1 MFLLDFYNAYDINLW
16 ENNFG
21 RSMAYSWRKNLF
33 IKFHEFVK
41 NELTQLKTTQLKQN
55 ILNQWEFMGFCKLH
69 WYFYDFC

>member
-1 MFLLDFYNAYDINLW
+1 
-16 ENNFG
+16 
-21 RSMAYSWRKNLF
+21 MAYSWRKNLF